1 MFPIVNKI
9 NLVKQFNVSRNK
21 EKKKKMCKC
30 KESLGILGLV
40 LFFCLSLSPTAKAN
54 EVNSNLKTEE
64 IFNIEI
70 GTPVIKAGVINK
82 NSFSHKYQ
90 YSKDKET
97 LTQTV
102 TMNPLT
108 LQTVFEVPI
117 SMPKDGK
124 LVLYKDGSEKSYNV
138 GNIYDKNRASI
149 GTVSVEATTN
159 FRGERANIITEIK
172 EPNILLVRVDKK
184 NLVGPLTFT
193 MEITSSS
200 LFTYFS
206 EVKWID
212 RGSFKSLSLSQKP
225 YLTNANNLALD
236 RVKRI
241 DAWDKVLKF
250 HGNDPQWSN
259 TNGMK
264 NQFNC
269 HYDFATKKSDWN
281 LEPQRPNVSYFSTIL
296 AGCNP

>member
-1 MFPIVNKI
+1 
-9 NLVKQFNVSRNK
+9 
-21 EKKKKMCKC
+21 MCKC

-40 LFFCLSLSPTAKAN
+40 LFFCLSLSPIAQAN
-54 EVNSNLKTEE
+54 EVNPHLKTEE
-64 IFNIEI
+64 AFNKEI
-70 GTPVIKAGVINK
+70 GTPVIKAGAINK
-82 NSFSHKYQ
+82 NSFIHKYQ

-117 SMPKDGK
+117 SIPKDGK
-124 LVLYKDGSEKSYNV
+124 LVLYKDGSGISYNV
-138 GNIYDKNRASI
+138 GNIYDKNRTSI
-149 GTVSVEATTN
+149 GTVIIEAMTN
-159 FRGERANIITEIK
+159 FRGERANIITEMK
-172 EPNILLVRVDKK
+172 EPNALLVKVDNK
-184 NLVGPLTFT
+184 NLVGPVTFT
-193 MEITSSS
+193 IETTSSS

-212 RGSFKSLSLSQKP
+212 RGAFRSLSLSQKP
-225 YLTNANNLALD
+225 YLTNSNNLALD

-241 DAWDKVLKF
+241 DAWDKVLKS
-250 HGNDPQWSN
+250 HGNDFQWSN

-269 HYDFATKKSDWN
+269 HYDFATKKSSWN